1 MLGQTRPNQGPNF
14 INSGALRKE
23 LFVSIAAINDFFAKL
38 DENPDLAQELDQVD
52 LQDKEKYKLRVVA
65 LARKYNYDFTIEE
78 LNKVIAAAKTMQ
90 QEGTAPAA
98 K

>member
-1 MLGQTRPNQGPNF
+1 M
-14 INSGALRKE
+14 
-23 LFVSIAAINDFFAKL
+23 SIAAINDFFAKL

-65 LARKYNYDFTIEE
+65 LARKYNYDFCIEE
-78 LNKVIAAAKTMQ
+78 LNEVIAAAKTMQ